1 MLLPARHPNLWK
13 AMVSEC
19 LGTFLLVA
27 VGVSVVI
34 LDFGTGSPV
43 AAAIPSAGL
52 RRLITGFL
60 FGTTGGLIA
69 LSPVG
74 KISGAHINPVV
85 SAAFWLVHKIDL
97 RHALGYILAQ
107 CVGGLLGALPL
118 LAWGSMGSSVQF
130 GATVPGA
137 GYNAWVSTAGEGITT
152 FGLTFGLFMFVSHP
166 RLRRWTPGL
175 FPFLYAAMVFL
186 EAPISGTSTNPA
198 RSIGPMVLAGTWSS
212 WWIYWVGPAL
222 GMLIGVGLH
231 SISWLRRY
239 EIEIA
244 KLYHFGLDPYEVFNL
259 TPLAGHRSTRR
270 KDVHKA

>member
-1 MLLPARHPNLWK
+1 MPGRRRYLWK

-19 LGTFLLVA
+19 IGTFLLVA

-34 LDFGTGSPV
+34 LDFGAGSPV
-43 AAAIPSAGL
+43 ASLIPSAGL

-74 KISGAHINPVV
+74 RISGAHINPVV

-118 LAWGSMGSSVQF
+118 LAWGSMGGSVQF
-130 GATVPGA
+130 GATIPGA
-137 GYNAWVSTAGEGITT
+137 GYGPLAATFGEIITT
-152 FGLTFGLFMFVSHP
+152 FGLTFGLFMFISHP
-166 RLRRWTPGL
+166 RLRQWTPAL
-175 FPFLYAAMVFL
+175 FPFLYAVMVFL

-212 WWIYWVGPAL
+212 WWVYWIGPAL
-222 GMLIGVGLH
+222 GMLIGVAVH
-231 SISWLRRY
+231 SVSWLRRY

-244 KLYHFGLDPYEVFNL
+244 KLYHFHLDPYEVFNL
-259 TPLAGHRSTRR
+259 TPLAARGSKRR
-270 KDVHKA
+270 PGGGKG